1 MNNKKKK
8 SKILGLFATL
18 ALGVAGLGVGTAITQ
33 PDVKTASALTYT
45 TYKYL
50 TYGKTSDGDSTS
62 NGCPSNFKIYMYSSS
77 TSGETTLSQD
87 VYTNWA
93 YYNFYIDA
101 VDIDHLSFKLYRNNY
116 LYVNKSLSG
125 SGDMVMYSEALPS
138 GEYELQ
144 YTGEKVGF
152 LWITTTYTYKFRFYV
167 DVDEPSYTLKAGG
180 NSINSGSYTNKQVVY
195 TATDP
200 RSITIYYKRPN
211 YSSYSTLYNSIYTVN
226 TSATNGWYYVY
237 CKDSMDNYTDTVSFY
252 LDTVLPV
259 GKVTNAS
266 GTTIENGGYTNS
278 AIKYTA
284 TDSGSGIY
292 TYQYKKPGATSW
304 STYTSGTAVTG
315 TGWHTFRSYDRAGNY
330 SEEYKVHYDD
340 KAPSY
345 TLYGGTTTYT
355 SGSYTNA
362 EYVKF
367 TATDSDSGLANCY
380 VRMPNS
386 SFYTTYA
393 SGTQLATEGLYYF
406 YAVDKSGNTSATV
419 SITLDKTKPT
429 GMLYAGNSTVASGT
443 ATNAAYVKFVPYDAY
458 VVAQT
463 YVKKPGASAYESYT
477 SGTQFTTEGVYSF
490 YSVDRSGNMSQ
501 TYTITLDRKI
511 PTAQLYVDGNQIDN
525 NGYTNG
531 EHISFECDAVKCYVK
546 TPDSNSFVEYL
557 SGTEFYK
564 AGKYVFYGESE
575 SGTLTE
581 MYSLVID
588 RTIKTPELL
597 NVTNKATDG
606 DVVITWTDGNLNE
619 FAPIKRV
626 TVNGKPYT
634 KGQTIYTIDT
644 GVYFVTVEDEAGNIW
659 ESEFISS
666 KRNVFTQ
673 TLQQEYYEI
682 HDAQGNYFSFASYD
696 SAFAFAVER
705 EKTYVRTGEWNGTS
719 WDTGMAMD
727 SKDSANAVNG
737 TYFIYKKLGNPD
749 EEVAYFTEERLNEVI
764 AEYAA
769 IGIKDYYYWEK
780 EPATIADGEN
790 LFSYSDAKTI
800 LANSVEF
807 DGTVAHFIDGEEY
820 VDTYYDAN
828 GFHTLTIADE
838 WGNTCEYSLAIVR
851 NVPIIGYVVGEGE
864 GVTNTVTFDR
874 TYLFKDQVTVSIE
887 DEVDEMAMFNVYGEN
902 GELLGSFLRDETYV
916 ITESGS
922 YTVVAVNHAGVSETF
937 ALIVS
942 RDAPKVA
949 ITENT
954 EGKKLEITI
963 TKSVDKESS
972 IQTLE
977 IYKSLDGGE
986 TWEFLEQDDY
996 GHLITTERL
1005 DYAFRTTAMYKVVVT
1020 DEFRTGIDAVTMQ
1033 AEYEQKLPEGALIGV
1048 ENGGIT
1054 NGAVSFE
1061 WTDEA
1066 TIVLTKD
1073 GEEIAY
1079 FSGHKLTADGNYTL
1093 TFENFD
1099 GYKATYTFTIDTVA
1113 PEITT
1118 EGANHREAVNEDVK
1132 VFYTEENLTAELYKD
1147 GKSLGEYTSGNP
1159 ISADGQYRVRVYD
1172 VAGNEVSV
1180 EFSIDKTVEYDINV
1194 YDKGLSNSVVAT
1206 SHEIVTTALMKDGEK
1221 VDYALGSAITEI
1233 GDYTLVLTDALGN
1246 KDVITFRIIQPL
1258 VQEFTHNFDD
1268 IEGFGGVLV
1277 NGADKRL
1284 NYGTLELFDDG
1295 NYEVGVIVDGKT
1307 YNFAVTVDGTA
1318 PALTLNGVENGG
1330 ETKESV
1336 TLSDLSEKATIK
1348 VYLNDTEIEYEL
1360 GQELTELGKYRVV
1373 LTDEAGNVA
1382 EYEFEILYKMNGG
1395 AIALIVIGMLVIL
1408 GIILA
1413 IILGKKA
1420 TYKKKVAQETDEDD
1434 EDDFEDENSDE
1445 NGTEEGASEEG
1456 ETP

>member
-18 ALGVAGLGVGTAITQ
+18 ALSCVGLGLGTAIAQ
-33 PDVKTASALTYT
+33 PEIKTASALTYT
-45 TYKYL
+45 TPKYL
-50 TYGKTSDGDSTS
+50 TVGTTNDGSSNS
-62 NGCPSNFKIYMYSSS
+62 NGCPSNFKIYTYGSNLDGTSTTRGQDIYS
-77 TSGETTLSQD
+77 
-87 VYTNWA
+87 NWS

-101 VDIDHLSFKLYRNNY
+101 IDIEHVSFKLYKNDY

-125 SGDMVMYSEALPS
+125 ESDMLLHSEALPTGS
-138 GEYELQ
+138 YEMQ
-144 YTGEKVGF
+144 YVGKKVGF
-152 LWITTTYTYKFRFYV
+152 LWVTTTYTYTYRFYV
-167 DVDEPSYTLKAGG
+167 DVDEPDYTLKAGG
-180 NSINSGSYTNKQVVY
+180 YTLNSGSYTNKQVVY

-237 CKDSMDNYTDTVSFY
+237 CKDSMENYTDTVSFY

-284 TDSGSGIY
+284 TDSGSGVY
-292 TYQYKKPGATSW
+292 SYQYKKPGATSW
-304 STYTSGTAVTG
+304 SSYTSGTSVTG

-330 SEEYKVHYDD
+330 SEEYKVYYDD
-340 KAPSY
+340 KVPSY

-367 TATDSDSGLANCY
+367 TATDSGSGLANCY

-429 GMLYAGNSTVASGT
+429 GTLYAGSSTVASGT

-458 VVAQT
+458 VVAKT

-477 SGTQFTTEGVYSF
+477 SGTQFTAEGVYSF

-501 TYTITLDRKI
+501 TYTITLDRQI
-511 PTAQLYVDGNQIDN
+511 PTAQLYVDGEPIDN

-531 EHISFECDAVKCYVK
+531 DHISFECDAAKCYVK
-546 TPDSNSFVEYL
+546 TPDSDSFVEYL
-557 SGTEFYK
+557 SGAEYYK

-581 MYSLVID
+581 LYSIVID
-588 RTIKTPELL
+588 RTIKTVELL
-597 NVTNKATDG
+597 NVTNAMTDG
-606 DVVITWTDGNLNE
+606 DVGITWTDGELNK
-619 FAPIKRV
+619 FAPIKSV

-634 KGQTIYTIDT
+634 KEQTIYTIDT
-644 GVYFVTVEDEAGNIW
+644 GVYSVAVVDEAGNIW

-737 TYFIYKKLGNPD
+737 TYFIYKKSGNPD

-764 AEYAA
+764 AEYAT

-820 VDTYYDAN
+820 VDTYYEAN

-838 WGNTCEYSLAIVR
+838 WGNTCEYNLTIVR
-851 NVPIIGYVVGEGE
+851 NAPIIGYVVGEDE

-874 TYLFKDQVTVSIE
+874 TYYFKDQVTVRIG
-887 DEVDEMAMFNVYGEN
+887 DEYDEMSMFSVYDEN
-902 GELLGSFLRDETYV
+902 GDLLGNFLRDETYV

-942 RDAPKVA
+942 RDAPKA
-949 ITENT
+949 TIAKNES
-954 EGKKLEITI
+954 EKKLEIVI
-963 TKSVDKESS
+963 TPSVDDESN

-977 IYKSLDGGE
+977 IYKSTDDGA
-986 TWEFLEQDDY
+986 TWVLLEQDDY
-996 GHLITTERL
+996 GTAITTDTL
-1005 DYAFRTTAMYKVVVT
+1005 AYAFRTTAKYKVIVT
-1020 DEFRTGIDAVTMQ
+1020 DEFRTGIDAIT
-1033 AEYEQKLPEGALIGV
+1033 AELAYEQKLPEGLLTGV
-1048 ENGGIT
+1048 ENGGFT
-1054 NGAVSFE
+1054 NTAVTFE

-1066 TIVLTKD
+1066 VVNLTKD
-1073 GEEIAY
+1073 GEHMAY
-1079 FSGHKLTADGNYTL
+1079 ESGQALTENGVYEL
-1093 TFENFD
+1093 TFKNFD
-1099 GYKATYTFTIDTVA
+1099 GYEATYTFTIDTNA

-1118 EGANHREAVNEDVK
+1118 EGANHRESVNEDVK
-1132 VFYTEENLTAELYKD
+1132 VFYTEENLTAELFKN
-1147 GKSLGEYTSGNP
+1147 GQSLGEYTSGNP
-1159 ISADGQYRVRVYD
+1159 ISADGMYRVRVSD
-1172 VAGNEVSV
+1172 RAGNEVSV
-1180 EFSIDKTVEYDINV
+1180 EFTIDKTVDYEINV

-1206 SHEIVTTALMKDGEK
+1206 THEIVTTELTKDGEK
-1221 VDYALGSAITEI
+1221 VDYAIGSAINQV

-1246 KDVITFRIIQPL
+1246 KEVITFRIIQPK

-1277 NGADKRL
+1277 NGEDKRL

-1295 NYEVGVIVDGKT
+1295 AYEVGVIVGGNT
-1307 YNFAVTVDGTA
+1307 YTFNVTVDGTA
-1318 PALTLNGVENGG
+1318 PTLKFNGVENGG
-1330 ETKESV
+1330 VTKDGVKLTNVSETAELKVFKDGKEINYKLGDEITEV
-1336 TLSDLSEKATIK
+1336 GKYKAT
-1348 VYLNDTEIEYEL
+1348 
-1360 GQELTELGKYRVV
+1360 
-1373 LTDEAGNVA
+1373 LTDECGNQTT
-1382 EYEFEILYKMNGG
+1382 YEFEIEKSVNGWL
-1395 AIALIVIGMLVIL
+1395 IAFIIIGVLVLAGGVTVFIL
-1408 GIILA
+1408 
-1413 IILGKKA
+1413 
-1420 TYKKKVAQETDEDD
+1420 KKKEII
-1434 EDDFEDENSDE
+1434 
-1445 NGTEEGASEEG
+1445 
-1456 ETP
+1456 